1 MEKTCPITRI
11 LGYLGK
17 KWMLIILRELQS
29 GEMRF
34 NGFMKIDGINSR
46 ILSRRLKELEK
57 LGLVSRKR
65 FAEIPPRVEYSLT
78 EKGKSLVRCFKYVD
92 DWARKFD

>member
-17 KWMLIILRELQS
+17 KWTLIILREMQS
-29 GEMRF
+29 GERRF
-34 NGFMKIDGINSR
+34 NGFMRIQGINSR

-78 EKGKSLVRCFKYVD
+78 EKGRCLIRCFRYIDV
-92 DWARKFD
+92 WARKFA